1 MKAIR
6 IITTILVS
14 MGMAFIWACSKEI
27 VYIPDPASIKD
38 PKTIIWRML
47 VEQPEILIPQ
57 DLSFASRALGMYSQ
71 KVDVT
76 DDKFK
81 VLTKLPI
88 LGGSFSVGSD
98 PKTYVIYYDSIGSV
112 EIYKSRDY
120 YKIMIKNESGKVIYR
135 VATYDL
141 DRAKSFVDAL
151 HAMMNRQ

>member
-1 MKAIR
+1 MKIKE
-6 IITTILVS
+6 IIALLFI
-14 MGMAFIWACSKEI
+14 GIFAFGCREEHI

-38 PKTIIWRML
+38 PKTIIWSML

-57 DLSFASRALGMYSQ
+57 DLSLQGRVLGMYSQ
-71 KVDVT
+71 KIEVI

-88 LGGSFSVGSD
+88 LSESFSVGSD

-112 EIYKSRDY
+112 ELYKSRDY
-120 YKIMIKNESGKVIYR
+120 YNILIKNESGKVIYR

-151 HAMMNRQ
+151 HAMMNRR